1 MRKEIKAP
9 RRALCRVSP
18 TRTIVQERESEP
30 SDSPGRN
37 RRMLALLLNHLQLA
51 FCWPGAD
58 GLTIQDALGCYR
70 QAAASGRV
78 PGLEELLR
86 EYPEWS
92 LDLRAVFKDV
102 SARASKLE

>member
-1 MRKEIKAP
+1 MAG
-9 RRALCRVSP
+9 
-18 TRTIVQERESEP
+18 EP
-30 SDSPGRN
+30 NDFPVETG
-37 RRMLALLLNHLQLA
+37 RMLDLLLNHLQAA

-86 EYPEWS
+86 EYPEWGRY
-92 LDLRAVFKDV
+92 LRAVFKDL
-102 SARASKLE
+102 SG